1 MSMPRLRCYPL
12 QANKDYELCPTY
24 PHAFAVPACISDAK
38 LRAASHFRFKHRVPA
53 LTWLNPVTGA
63 ALCRS
68 AQPLHERVLGRATPD
83 DDEVL
88 MAIRAAAVPAADF
101 DRARADSQA
110 ASAADPLHRLLP
122 LQIID
127 ARPRLNA
134 EGNMLKGG
142 GFEDVHSLGGA
153 ECAQVDFMG
162 IGNIHGAPRASMLSP
177 LLRLSAYPNS
187 TTPLNQPPCL
197 CLVPSRA

>member
-1 MSMPRLRCYPL
+1 MRFCARPA
-12 QANKDYELCPTY
+12 QANEDYEICPTY
-24 PHAFAVPACISDAK
+24 PHVFAVPACIDDAK

-53 LTWLNPVTGA
+53 LTWLNPTTGA

-88 MAIRAAAVPAADF
+88 MAIRASAVPAADV
-101 DRARADSQA
+101 DGARSDSHA
-110 ASAADPLHRLLP
+110 ASAADPEHRLLP
-122 LQIID
+122 LHIID

-142 GFEDVHSLGGA
+142 GFEDVQSLGGA

-162 IGNIHGAPRASMLSP
+162 IGNIHGARMHARLILCCRA
-177 LLRLSAYPNS
+177 
-187 TTPLNQPPCL
+187 
-197 CLVPSRA
+197 